1 MHPDFK
7 DHSVQNLTN
16 VGQRQLLIPNIYYYW
31 KISAFK
37 TLSCKFC
44 KCAESPTLLDSAK
57 GIRRKR
63 DGKETADVLRHRW
76 ERRQDG

>member
-16 VGQRQLLIPNIYYYW
+16 LDQRQLLIPITYYYW

-37 TLSCKFC
+37 ILSSSSVNVQR
-44 KCAESPTLLDSAK
+44 ALLY
-57 GIRRKR
+57 
-63 DGKETADVLRHRW
+63 
-76 ERRQDG
+76 